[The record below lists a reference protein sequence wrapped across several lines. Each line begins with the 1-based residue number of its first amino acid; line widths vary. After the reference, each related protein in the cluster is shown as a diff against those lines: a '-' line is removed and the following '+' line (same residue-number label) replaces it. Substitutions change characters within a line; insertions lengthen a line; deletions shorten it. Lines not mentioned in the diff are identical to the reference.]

1 MTPKQHLTDL
11 PCTAEGDPH
20 FKVAHAAL
28 DAVQACL
35 HHHSELIE
43 ASLDRLLPLLSQ
55 RITDPKEAI
64 RSAAVGYGHVHAT
77 LATSCIGIMNPE
89 GVVNSHGKLG

>member
-1 MTPKQHLTDL
+1 MQHLTHL
-11 PCTAEGDPH
+11 LCTAEGDPH
-20 FKVAHAAL
+20 FKVAQAAL

-35 HHHSELIE
+35 QHHSELIE

-64 RSAAVGYGHVHAT
+64 RGAAVGYGTFVLISTVIWH
-77 LATSCIGIMNPE
+77 NPRLYI
-89 GVVNSHGKLG
+89 HQ

>member
-1 MTPKQHLTDL
+1 MLRVTSL

-20 FKVAHAAL
+20 FKVAQAAL
-28 DAVQACL
+28 DAVQAGL
-35 HHHSELIE
+35 LHHSELLE

-64 RSAAVGYGHVHAT
+64 RGAA
-77 LATSCIGIMNPE
+77 IGCVMCTPLSQSL
-89 GVVNSHGKLG
+89 VLKCKTAS